1 MTLHDAETGLP
12 GATLALDRLG
22 VATRRCVRTGAAVAL
37 LLVDPRDQPPI
48 AAQRLS
54 DVVRSGDTV
63 ARIEP
68 CTLAL
73 IVDDLQSLADVEA
86 VAGRALGQLEGAKA
100 AIGVAIAA
108 GEARAAEEMLFEAQ
122 RALARARAHGGG
134 VELFDA
140 EIHERALDQAQSD
153 AELRQAIASG
163 ELLLH
168 YQPIVGTE
176 DGLMRGVEALVRWEH
191 SEHGLLGPNE
201 FVPVAEASGAIVPLG
216 DWVLRDAC
224 RQVKAWQATRAEADE
239 LWLAVNVSRSQL
251 AHPSFVASVQRALL
265 ESGLAAERLYLEIAQ
280 GDLAAADDL
289 VGVLRQLQANG
300 VRISIDD
307 ADGDWQQAVGDAS
320 VQMVKARP
328 DEIGAVLAA
337 TPREVDVVA
346 QRIEDREHEE
356 RLRDHGC
363 RLAQGFLYARPAPAN
378 EIDALLAAVPAAVP
392 VEEEVLVES

>member
-1 MTLHDAETGLP
+1 VTLHDAETGLP

-37 LLVDPRDQPPI
+37 LLVDPGDKPQI

-63 ARIEP
+63 ARIGP
-68 CTLAL
+68 GTLAL

-86 VAGRALGQLEGAKA
+86 VAGRALGQLDGAKA

-108 GEARAAEEMLFEAQ
+108 GEARAAEEMLSEAQ
-122 RALARARAHGGG
+122 RALARAQAQGGG
-134 VELFDA
+134 VELFDV
-140 EIHERALDQAQSD
+140 EIHERALDQAQGD

-251 AHPSFVASVQRALL
+251 GHPSFVASVQRALL

-280 GDLAAADDL
+280 GDLAAAGDL

-307 ADGDWQQAVGDAS
+307 ADGDWQQAVGAAS

-328 DEIGAVLAA
+328 DEIEAVLAA

-378 EIDALLAAVPAAVP
+378 EIDALLAAVPAALP
-392 VEEEVLVES
+392 AQEEVLVES

>member
-37 LLVDPRDQPPI
+37 LLVDPGDKPQI

-63 ARIEP
+63 ARIGP
-68 CTLAL
+68 GTLAL

-86 VAGRALGQLEGAKA
+86 VAGRALGQLDGAKA

-108 GEARAAEEMLFEAQ
+108 GEARAAEEMLSEAQ
-122 RALARARAHGGG
+122 RALARAQAQGGG
-134 VELFDA
+134 VELFDV
-140 EIHERALDQAQSD
+140 EIHERALDQAQGD

-251 AHPSFVASVQRALL
+251 GHPSFVASVQRALL

-280 GDLAAADDL
+280 GDLAAAGDL

-307 ADGDWQQAVGDAS
+307 ADGDWQQAVGAAS

-328 DEIGAVLAA
+328 DEIEAVLAA

-378 EIDALLAAVPAAVP
+378 EIDALLAAVPAALP
-392 VEEEVLVES
+392 AQEEVLVES